1 MKTIRLKVLIPILAL
16 AFICIAYSG
25 WNIASMKSL
34 KKSSI
39 QNSESNSEAIYK
51 LDSLSIGFHKMH
63 KLLFVYFV
71 TGNETAKT
79 EVRKEI
85 SDVAEGVT
93 NNIEEYIKNIQENN
107 ISKRGKQF

>member
-39 QNSESNSEAIYK
+39 QNSE
-51 LDSLSIGFHKMH
+51 
-63 KLLFVYFV
+63 
-71 TGNETAKT
+71 
-79 EVRKEI
+79 
-85 SDVAEGVT
+85 
-93 NNIEEYIKNIQENN
+93 
-107 ISKRGKQF
+107 

>member
-1 MKTIRLKVLIPILAL
+1 
-16 AFICIAYSG
+16 
-25 WNIASMKSL
+25 
-34 KKSSI
+34 
-39 QNSESNSEAIYK
+39 
-51 LDSLSIGFHKMH
+51 MH

-93 NNIEEYIKNIQENN
+93 NNIEEYDKSIDKKNA
-107 ISKRGKQF
+107 K

>member
-79 EVRKEI
+79 EVAHDDRQYGTY
-85 SDVAEGVT
+85 AEYCRPGDGAGWT
-93 NNIEEYIKNIQENN
+93 IHD
-107 ISKRGKQF
+107 GG

>member
-1 MKTIRLKVLIPILAL
+1 MYSI
-16 AFICIAYSG
+16 FGMEHCINEEPEEVKY
-25 WNIASMKSL
+25 
-34 KKSSI
+34 

-93 NNIEEYIKNIQENN
+93 NNIEEYEKSIDKKC
-107 ISKRGKQF
+107 KRGKQF

>member
-93 NNIEEYIKNIQENN
+93 NNIEEYEKRIDKKNA
-107 ISKRGKQF
+107 